1 MMNKTEKNSATNLL
15 DRYGSI
21 TVFVIMYI
29 VFFIMIPVFR
39 TPGNIINILGQSIPT
54 LLIALGMTFVNISGE
69 ADLSMGGVVGLCAT
83 LFCSSILGG
92 HSYLYSTVL
101 ALAAGLGFGLIN
113 GILVAYCGLSSF
125 ITTIS
130 IMFLTKGLE
139 YAVGGGKSFWVRDNP
154 VTNVVTTKI
163 GPIPYY
169 IIAAL
174 ILFIL
179 VYLFL
184 HQTRVGTHFQAVGL
198 STDAAKYAGINV
210 KRIKLISFVIAGFFY
225 SIGALVNALRTM
237 GAQVY
242 AGERLL
248 LPVFA
253 VTFIAKTILGSKRP
267 NAPGILVGA
276 LAMTVISNAFTLMG
290 LQFYWTYIAQGLV
303 LILAAILAVSDRKV
317 ILQDSLN

>member
-1 MMNKTEKNSATNLL
+1 MNKNKSLSGL
-15 DRYGSI
+15 FDRYGSI
-21 TVFVIMYI
+21 AVFLIMYV
-29 VFFIMIPVFR
+29 VFFVMIPVFR
-39 TPGNIINILGQSIPT
+39 TPGNMVNILGQSIPT

-83 LFCSSILGG
+83 LFCSSILSGQ
-92 HSYLYSTVL
+92 SYLYATIL
-101 ALAAGLGFGLIN
+101 ALGAGLVFGLIN
-113 GILVAYCGLSSF
+113 GILIAYCGLSSF

-139 YAVGGGKSFWVRDNP
+139 YAVGGGKSFWVRDDP
-154 VTNVVTTKI
+154 VTNVVTFKV
-163 GPIPYY
+163 GPIPLY
-169 IIAAL
+169 IIVAL
-174 ILFIL
+174 VVFVI
-179 VYLFL
+179 VYIFL
-184 HQTRVGTHFQAVGL
+184 HQTKAGLHFQAVGL
-198 STDAAKYAGINV
+198 SADAAEYAGINV
-210 KRIKLISFVIAGFFY
+210 KKIKLFSYVIAGFFY

-267 NAPGILVGA
+267 NAPGILIGA
-276 LAMTVISNAFTLMG
+276 LVLTIISNAFTLMG
-290 LQFYWTYIAQGLV
+290 LQFYWTYIAQGAV
-303 LILAAILAVSDRKV
+303 LILAAIMAVSDRKV

>member
-1 MMNKTEKNSATNLL
+1 MNKTEKPSVTGLF
-15 DRYGSI
+15 DKYGSI
-21 TVFVIMYI
+21 TVFVIMFI
-29 VFFIMIPVFR
+29 VFLFLSPVFR
-39 TPGNIINILGQSIPT
+39 TTNNMINILGQSIPT
-54 LLIALGMTFVNISGE
+54 LLIALGMTYVNISGE

-83 LFCSSILGG
+83 LFCSSILAG
-92 HSYLYSTVL
+92 HTYLYATLL
-101 ALAAGLGFGLIN
+101 ALGTGMFFGLVN
-113 GILVAYCGLSSF
+113 GVLVAYCGLSSF

-139 YAVGGGKSFWVRDNP
+139 YAVGGGKSFWVRDDP
-154 VTNVVTTKI
+154 VTNAVTAKV
-163 GPIPYY
+163 GPIPIY
-169 IIAAL
+169 ILVAL
-174 ILFIL
+174 AVFIL

-184 HQTRVGTHFQAVGL
+184 HQTKIGAHFQAVGL
-198 STDAAKYAGINV
+198 SADAAKYAGINV
-210 KRIKLISFVIAGFFY
+210 KLIKLSSFIIAGFFY

-276 LAMTVISNAFTLMG
+276 LALTVISNAFTLMG

-303 LILAAILAVSDRKV
+303 LILAAIMAVSDRKV

>member
-1 MMNKTEKNSATNLL
+1 MNKKKLISAGLL
-15 DRYGSI
+15 DKYGSI

-29 VFFIMIPVFR
+29 VFLVLIPAFGTTSNMV
-39 TPGNIINILGQSIPT
+39 NIIAQSIPT

-83 LFCSSILGG
+83 LFCSSILAG
-92 HSYLYSTVL
+92 HSYLYATILSL
-101 ALAAGLGFGLIN
+101 GAGVGFGVLN

-139 YAVGGGKSFWVRDNP
+139 YAVGGGKSFWVRDDP
-154 VTNVVTTKI
+154 VTKVVTVSF
-163 GPIPYY
+163 GPIPVYVF
-169 IIAAL
+169 ASL
-174 ILFIL
+174 LVFVL

-184 HQTRVGTHFQAVGL
+184 HQTKKGLHFQAVGI
-198 STDAAKYAGINV
+198 SADAAKYAGINV
-210 KRIKLISFVIAGFFY
+210 KMIKFMSFSVAGLFY
-225 SIGALVNALRTM
+225 ALGAIINALRTM
-237 GAQVY
+237 GAQIY

-267 NAPGILVGA
+267 NVPGILIGA
-276 LAMTVISNAFTLMG
+276 LVLTVISNAFTLLG
-290 LQFYWTYIAQGLV
+290 LQFYWTYIAQGLI
-303 LILAAILAVSDRKV
+303 LILAAIIAVSDRSV
-317 ILQDSLN
+317 ILQDNLS

>member
-1 MMNKTEKNSATNLL
+1 MNKKKLSSAGLL

-21 TVFVIMYI
+21 AVFTIMY
-29 VFFIMIPVFR
+29 VVLFIMIPVFR
-39 TPGNIINILGQSIPT
+39 TPSNMLNILGQSIPT

-83 LFCSSILGG
+83 LFCSSILAG
-92 HSYLYSTVL
+92 HSYLYATLL
-101 ALAAGLGFGLIN
+101 AFGAGIGFGVVN

-139 YAVGGGKSFWVRDNP
+139 YAVGGGKSFWVRDDP
-154 VTNVVTTKI
+154 VTNVVTAKI
-163 GPIPYY
+163 GEIPYY
-169 IIAAL
+169 VIVSLL
-174 ILFIL
+174 IFVI

-184 HQTRVGTHFQAVGL
+184 HRTKTGLHFQAVGI
-198 STDAAKYAGINV
+198 SADAAKYAGINV
-210 KRIKLISFVIAGFFY
+210 KLIKFSSFVVAGLFY
-225 SIGALVNALRTM
+225 SMGALINALRTM
-237 GAQVY
+237 GAQIY

-267 NAPGILVGA
+267 NAPGILIGA
-276 LAMTVISNAFTLMG
+276 LVLTIVSNAFTLLG
-290 LQFYWTYIAQGLV
+290 LQFYWTYIAQGLI
-303 LILAAILAVSDRKV
+303 LIVAAIIAVSDRSV
-317 ILQDSLN
+317 ILQDNLN

>member
-1 MMNKTEKNSATNLL
+1 MNKNKSLSGL
-15 DRYGSI
+15 FDRYGSI
-21 TVFVIMYI
+21 AVFLIMYV

-39 TPGNIINILGQSIPT
+39 TPGNMVNILGQSIPT

-83 LFCSSILGG
+83 LFCSSILSGQ
-92 HSYLYSTVL
+92 SYLYATIL
-101 ALAAGLGFGLIN
+101 ALGAGLVFGLIN
-113 GILVAYCGLSSF
+113 GILIAYCGLSSF

-139 YAVGGGKSFWVRDNP
+139 YAVGGGKSFWVRDDP
-154 VTNVVTTKI
+154 VTNVVTFKV
-163 GPIPYY
+163 GPIPLY
-169 IIAAL
+169 IIVAL
-174 ILFIL
+174 VVFVI
-179 VYLFL
+179 VYIFL
-184 HQTRVGTHFQAVGL
+184 HQTKAGLHFQAVGL
-198 STDAAKYAGINV
+198 SADAAEYAGINV
-210 KRIKLISFVIAGFFY
+210 KKIKLFSYVIAGFFY

-267 NAPGILVGA
+267 NAPGILIGA
-276 LAMTVISNAFTLMG
+276 LVLTIISNAFTLMG
-290 LQFYWTYIAQGLV
+290 LQFYWTYIAQGAV
-303 LILAAILAVSDRKV
+303 LILAAIMAVSDRKV

>member
-1 MMNKTEKNSATNLL
+1 MNKKKLSSAGLL

-21 TVFVIMYI
+21 AVFTIMY
-29 VFFIMIPVFR
+29 VVLFIMIPVFR
-39 TPGNIINILGQSIPT
+39 TPSNMLNILGQSIPT

-83 LFCSSILGG
+83 LFCSSILAG
-92 HSYLYSTVL
+92 HSYLYATLLVFG
-101 ALAAGLGFGLIN
+101 AGIGFGVVN

-139 YAVGGGKSFWVRDNP
+139 YAVGGGKSFWVHDDP
-154 VTNVVTTKI
+154 VTNVVTAKI
-163 GPIPYY
+163 GEIPYY
-169 IIAAL
+169 VIVSLL
-174 ILFIL
+174 IFVI

-184 HQTRVGTHFQAVGL
+184 HRTKTGLHFQAVGI
-198 STDAAKYAGINV
+198 SADAAKYAGINV
-210 KRIKLISFVIAGFFY
+210 KLIKFSSFVVAGLFY
-225 SIGALVNALRTM
+225 SMGALINALRTM
-237 GAQVY
+237 GAQIY

-267 NAPGILVGA
+267 NAPGILIGA
-276 LAMTVISNAFTLMG
+276 LVLTIVSNAFTLLG
-290 LQFYWTYIAQGLV
+290 LQFYWTYIAQGLI
-303 LILAAILAVSDRKV
+303 LIVAAIIAVSDRSV
-317 ILQDSLN
+317 ILQDNLN

>member
-1 MMNKTEKNSATNLL
+1 MNKSGKGSKTYLF

-39 TPGNIINILGQSIPT
+39 TPGNIINILGQSVPT

-92 HSYLYSTVL
+92 HSYVYAT
-101 ALAAGLGFGLIN
+101 ALAIGAGLLFGLIN

-139 YAVGGGKSFWVRDNP
+139 YAVGGGKSFWVRDDP
-154 VTNVVTTKI
+154 ATTVVTAKI
-163 GPIPYY
+163 GVIPIY
-169 IIAAL
+169 IPVAL
-174 ILFIL
+174 AVFVL
-179 VYLFL
+179 VYLFM
-184 HQTRVGTHFQAVGL
+184 HQTKIGTHFQAVGL
-198 STDAAKYAGINV
+198 SADAAKYAGINV
-210 KRIKLISFVIAGFFY
+210 RLIKLASFMAAGFFY

-253 VTFIAKTILGSKRP
+253 VTFIAKTILGTKRP

-276 LAMTVISNAFTLMG
+276 LVLTIISNAFTLMG

-303 LILAAILAVSDRKV
+303 LILAAILAVSDRSV
-317 ILQDSLN
+317 ILQDKLT

>member
-1 MMNKTEKNSATNLL
+1 MNKKKLSSAGLL

-21 TVFVIMYI
+21 AVFTIMY
-29 VFFIMIPVFR
+29 VVLFIMIPVFR
-39 TPGNIINILGQSIPT
+39 TPSNMLNILGQSIPT

-83 LFCSSILGG
+83 LFCSSILAG
-92 HSYLYSTVL
+92 HSYLYATLL
-101 ALAAGLGFGLIN
+101 AFGAGIGFGVVN

-139 YAVGGGKSFWVRDNP
+139 YAVGGGKSFWVRDDP
-154 VTNVVTTKI
+154 VTNVVTAKI
-163 GPIPYY
+163 GEIPYY
-169 IIAAL
+169 VRVSLL
-174 ILFIL
+174 IFVI

-184 HQTRVGTHFQAVGL
+184 HRTKTGLHFQAVGI
-198 STDAAKYAGINV
+198 SADAAKYAGINV
-210 KRIKLISFVIAGFFY
+210 KLIKFSSFVVAGLFY
-225 SIGALVNALRTM
+225 SMGALINALRTM
-237 GAQVY
+237 GAQIY

-267 NAPGILVGA
+267 NAPGILIGA
-276 LAMTVISNAFTLMG
+276 LVLTIVSNAFTLLG
-290 LQFYWTYIAQGLV
+290 LQFYWTYIAQGLI
-303 LILAAILAVSDRKV
+303 LIVAAIIAVSDRSV
-317 ILQDSLN
+317 ILQDNLN